1 MISSEDSLELFDN
14 QSVLMILD
22 TQSPKIIMND
32 QVLSKTEQI
41 IVIDHHRV
49 GDEGFN
55 AMFSIIEPSASS
67 TIELV
72 MELLGFYNM
81 NEEIHITPIEAT
93 MMYAGLIVDTNNFT
107 YRTGSRTFE
116 VAAQLKDLGADTS
129 EVKTWLRK
137 DYLRTMEINKLLN
150 DVEIF
155 MDRFA
160 FVITKDIYDDRIL
173 LAQVADA
180 ALQIND
186 IDAAFA
192 VSRMDDDTVG
202 VSARSFQKVNVQILL
217 ENIGGGGHF
226 SVAAAQVK
234 NRSINQVVDEL
245 KNIIELEYAQGGDLV
260 KVILLEDVK
269 GKGKKGQV
277 IDVAN
282 GYGQFLVNQKR
293 ALLATDE
300 NLTVLEKQKQE
311 ALEENQRH
319 IALMKSLK
327 NEIDGKKV
335 TLGIQIGQ
343 DGKMFG
349 AVTTKQIVEAFEQE
363 HHILI
368 DKKKVELQSEINSV
382 GIYTAFVT
390 LHKDIKAQFEVHI
403 VEK

>member
-1 MISSEDSLELFDN
+1 
-14 QSVLMILD
+14 
-22 TQSPKIIMND
+22 
-32 QVLSKTEQI
+32 
-41 IVIDHHRV
+41 
-49 GDEGFN
+49 
-55 AMFSIIEPSASS
+55 
-67 TIELV
+67 
-72 MELLGFYNM
+72 M
-81 NEEIHITPIEAT
+81 NEEIHITPKEAT

-155 MDRFA
+155 MDHFA

-192 VSRMDDDTVG
+192 ISRMDDDTVG
-202 VSARSFQKVNVQILL
+202 VSARSFQKVNVQVLL

-234 NRSINQVVDEL
+234 NKSIKQVVDEL

-269 GKGKKGQV
+269 GKGKKDQV

-282 GYGQFLVNQKR
+282 GYGQFLVNQKK

-300 NLTVLEKQKQE
+300 NLAVLEKQKQE

-335 TLGIQIGQ
+335 TLKIQIGQ

-349 AVTTKQIVEAFEQE
+349 AITTKQIVEAFEQE